1 VQVQIPPLRGAREA
15 RGKSLRQV
23 ARQVPMDPAHLSRI
37 ERGLAVPS
45 VAVLRRLAEVLELP
59 ELERFLAPYQKSGR

>member
-1 VQVQIPPLRGAREA
+1 
-15 RGKSLRQV
+15 
-23 ARQVPMDPAHLSRI
+23 MDPAHLSRI